1 MMSPKALEAWFTLVN
16 EAMRGAQEARQALKS
31 LAENSASLE
40 DLSHWLATF
49 MPNVHPAAPPETFET
64 WLEEWWRVMGVV
76 PRARYLELLERCD
89 ALQRR
94 LERAEETIQN
104 LKTLPGS
111 QGQDEEARQ
120 ALDLWSSM
128 LAETLKTQTEWMKAW
143 TAANQPAGA
152 AGQDQPGPATNK
164 PDATVGEAAPAE
176 TGLEDK

>member
-16 EAMRGAQEARQALKS
+16 EAMRGTQEAQQALKS
-31 LAENSASLE
+31 LAENSANSD
-40 DLSHWLATF
+40 DLSRWLERF
-49 MPNVHPAAPPETFET
+49 MPNVHPTAPPETFET

-76 PRARYLELLERCD
+76 PRTRYLELLERCD

-104 LKTLPGS
+104 LKTLLGS
-111 QGQDEEARQ
+111 QGQDDEARQ

-143 TAANQPAGA
+143 TAANQQADVAGE
-152 AGQDQPGPATNK
+152 DQSGPETGE
-164 PDATVGEAAPAE
+164 PDETGGDAPPSEA
-176 TGLEDK
+176 GLEDN

>member
-1 MMSPKALEAWFTLVN
+1 MMSPKALEAWFTLMN
-16 EAMRGAQEARQALKS
+16 EAMRGTQDAQQALKS
-31 LAENSASLE
+31 LAENSGNSN
-40 DLSHWLATF
+40 DLSRWLETF
-49 MPNVHPAAPPETFET
+49 MPNIHPAAPPETFET

-104 LKTLPGS
+104 LKELLGS

-128 LAETLKTQTEWMKAW
+128 LAETLKTQTEWMQAW
-143 TAANQPAGA
+143 TAANQQPGA
-152 AGQDQPGPATNK
+152 AGEDRPDPATGK
-164 PDATVGEAAPAE
+164 SAE
-176 TGLEDK
+176 TGGETAASKAGLEDK

>member
-16 EAMRGAQEARQALKS
+16 EAMNGTQEARQALNS
-31 LAENSASLE
+31 LAENSRNSD
-40 DLSHWLATF
+40 DLSRWLQTF

-104 LKTLPGS
+104 LKTLLGS
-111 QGQDEEARQ
+111 QEGQDEEARQ

-128 LAETLKTQTEWMKAW
+128 LAETLKTQTEWMQAW
-143 TAANQPAGA
+143 TAANQQPGA
-152 AGQDQPGPATNK
+152 AGEDRPDPETGK
-164 PDATVGEAAPAE
+164 PDETGGETTPSE
-176 TGLEDK
+176 TGL